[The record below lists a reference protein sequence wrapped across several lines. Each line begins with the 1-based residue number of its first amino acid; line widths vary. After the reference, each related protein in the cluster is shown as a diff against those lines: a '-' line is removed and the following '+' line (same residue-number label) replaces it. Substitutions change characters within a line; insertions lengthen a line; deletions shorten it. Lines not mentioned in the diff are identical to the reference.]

1 MSGLK
6 NPADQGARSVKN
18 MKSAL
23 DGTGKSAQKLSTHAG
38 TLNTGMGKIKTSTQQ
53 AGREVKNMK
62 GGADATA
69 KAIGKMGKESGK
81 AAPGLDKAGG
91 SLKKATKSTDGL
103 NRSMKR
109 NFLAQLVSL
118 FQPLIEKVVEMAA
131 KSTTMRRI
139 MKKAFDVIGKAVD
152 ATAKVIGPLMQGL
165 GRLMSGVWNGIKKSV
180 MPIALWFMTD
190 LPDVFN
196 SVKTALHMAWD
207 ALPESVKSIFRAIV
221 SVVRDPINGL
231 IGMVNDVITSL
242 NGIHVSVPSWIPF
255 FGGKNFTINVP
266 PINKLA
272 EGGVVTPRTG
282 GVPALVAEAGEAEA
296 VLPLSR
302 LDRLL
307 TRTAV
312 AARLSA
318 AGAGP
323 DGGGAGGGFHIE
335 NYYARADDPRDTA
348 MALMFLAKA
357 RG

>member
-1 MSGLK
+1 MSLNSALLRINGT
-6 NPADQGARSVKN
+6 ARGA
-18 MKSAL
+18 KSAL
-23 DGTGKSAQKLSTHAG
+23 DATGKSAQKLSTHTGA
-38 TLNTGMGKIKTSTQQ
+38 LNTGMGKVRTSAQQ
-53 AGREVKNMK
+53 AGREVKNVK

-109 NFLAQLVSL
+109 NFLAQLVTL
-118 FQPLIEKVVEMAA
+118 FQPLIEKVIEMAS

-139 MKKAFDVIGKAVD
+139 MKKAFEVIGKAVD
-152 ATAKVIGPLMQGL
+152 AAAKVIGPLMRGL
-165 GRLMSGVWNGIKKSV
+165 GQLMSGVWNGIKKAI
-180 MPIALWFMTD
+180 MPIALWFVTD

-196 SVKTALHMAWD
+196 TVKAALHAAWD

-221 SVVRDPINGL
+221 TVVRDPINGL
-231 IGMVNDVITSL
+231 IGMVNAVITSL
-242 NGIHVSVPSWIPF
+242 NGIHVSVPSWIPH
-255 FGGKNFTINVP
+255 FGGRGFTIDVS
-266 PINKLA
+266 PIAMLA
-272 EGGVVTPRTG
+272 EGGIVTPRTG

-307 TRTAV
+307 TRTAI
-312 AARLSA
+312 AGRLSA
-318 AGAGP
+318 AGVDPNGAG
-323 DGGGAGGGFHIE
+323 GGGFHIE